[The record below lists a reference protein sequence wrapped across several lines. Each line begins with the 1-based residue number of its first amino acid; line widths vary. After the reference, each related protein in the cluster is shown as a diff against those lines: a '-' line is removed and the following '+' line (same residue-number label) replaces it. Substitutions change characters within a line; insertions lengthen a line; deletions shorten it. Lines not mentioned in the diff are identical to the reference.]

1 MYHLLST
8 MRERSSTSRVSAE
21 GCLVFMI
28 SHRGSPVAT
37 WRASFGFR
45 CRHGR
50 VMVGGHVGGVA
61 VRELIGVGCVFAV
74 HVSVRRGARLG
85 VGAALASHKRT
96 LR

>member
-1 MYHLLST
+1 M
-8 MRERSSTSRVSAE
+8 
-21 GCLVFMI
+21 FMI

-96 LR
+96 LEVPGPTSQSARRRR